1 MNELIKKS
9 AGELA
14 KLIQTKEVSSREI
27 VQAHLDR
34 INEVNPDI
42 NAVTVVLEESALALS
57 DKADNASEDE
67 KNRPF
72 HGVPITIKENV
83 DLVGSPT
90 TSGIPLLKDSFPNEN
105 APLVDR
111 MLNAGAI
118 PIGRTNLPEMGMRL
132 DTDNPLRGR
141 TYNPWNKDVTPGGSS
156 GGEGAAIASGMSPF
170 GIGNDIGG
178 SLRNPAY
185 CCGIASLKPSIGRIP
200 FVRTI
205 DGFKDFGIA
214 AAFLTDGPMARS
226 VKDLRSGLLTM
237 AGRHIEDPQSVT
249 VPFEGHIPQK
259 PKAALVTKFE
269 NHTIDSTNV
278 EAIEKAGKILSDKG
292 WEVEEVDAPE
302 TERVYEIWHKVLNSG
317 MLDEMPE
324 EAFKPETADYL
335 RRFEKQFPQN
345 DMTLD
350 QALLERRRLRRL
362 WSAFLTDY
370 QVCIGPTWAN
380 RPWPIDTDLDPDIGI
395 QTLKES
401 FIFISPGNCLG
412 LPSVALPMEV
422 HDGLPTGIQIY
433 SELYREDLCLAVAEM
448 IQEEV
453 PCPTPIDPLV
463 G

>member
-1 MNELIKKS
+1 M
-9 AGELA
+9 
-14 KLIQTKEVSSREI
+14 
-27 VQAHLDR
+27 
-34 INEVNPDI
+34 
-42 NAVTVVLEESALALS
+42 
-57 DKADNASEDE
+57 
-67 KNRPF
+67 
-72 HGVPITIKENV
+72 
-83 DLVGSPT
+83 
-90 TSGIPLLKDSFPNEN
+90 
-105 APLVDR
+105 
-111 MLNAGAI
+111 
-118 PIGRTNLPEMGMRL
+118 
-132 DTDNPLRGR
+132 
-141 TYNPWNKDVTPGGSS
+141 
-156 GGEGAAIASGMSPF
+156 
-170 GIGNDIGG
+170 
-178 SLRNPAY
+178 
-185 CCGIASLKPSIGRIP
+185 
-200 FVRTI
+200 
-205 DGFKDFGIA
+205 
-214 AAFLTDGPMARS
+214 
-226 VKDLRSGLLTM
+226 
-237 AGRHIEDPQSVT
+237 
-249 VPFEGHIPQK
+249 
-259 PKAALVTKFE
+259 
-269 NHTIDSTNV
+269 
-278 EAIEKAGKILSDKG
+278 
-292 WEVEEVDAPE
+292 EEVDAPE

-350 QALLERRRLRRL
+350 QALLERRRLRRV

>member
-1 MNELIKKS
+1 
-9 AGELA
+9 
-14 KLIQTKEVSSREI
+14 
-27 VQAHLDR
+27 
-34 INEVNPDI
+34 
-42 NAVTVVLEESALALS
+42 
-57 DKADNASEDE
+57 
-67 KNRPF
+67 
-72 HGVPITIKENV
+72 
-83 DLVGSPT
+83 
-90 TSGIPLLKDSFPNEN
+90 
-105 APLVDR
+105 
-111 MLNAGAI
+111 
-118 PIGRTNLPEMGMRL
+118 
-132 DTDNPLRGR
+132 
-141 TYNPWNKDVTPGGSS
+141 
-156 GGEGAAIASGMSPF
+156 
-170 GIGNDIGG
+170 
-178 SLRNPAY
+178 
-185 CCGIASLKPSIGRIP
+185 
-200 FVRTI
+200 
-205 DGFKDFGIA
+205 
-214 AAFLTDGPMARS
+214 MARS

-269 NHTIDSTNV
+269 NHTIDSANV

-345 DMTLD
+345 DMNLD

-380 RPWPIDTDLDPDIGI
+380 RPWPIDTDLDPDVGI

-448 IQEEV
+448 IQDEV
-453 PCPTPIDPLV
+453 PCPTPIDPV
-463 G
+463 

>member
-34 INEVNPDI
+34 IDEINPDI

-57 DKADNASEDE
+57 DRADSASEDE
-67 KNRPF
+67 RNRPF
-72 HGVPITIKENV
+72 HGVPITIKENI

-90 TSGIPLLKDSFPNEN
+90 TEGIALLKDSFPNLN

-118 PIGRTNLPEMGMRL
+118 PIGRTNLPEMGARL
-132 DTDNPLRGR
+132 DTDNPFRGR

-200 FVRTI
+200 SVRTI
-205 DGFKDFGIA
+205 DGFKDYGVA
-214 AAFLTDGPMARS
+214 SAFLTDGPMARS

-269 NHTIDSTNV
+269 NYAIDPANV
-278 EAIEKAGKILSDKG
+278 EAIEKAGKILSNQG
-292 WEVEEVDAPE
+292 WEVEEVNAPE
-302 TERVYEIWHKVLNSG
+302 TERIYEIYHKIIFSGVL
-317 MLDEMPE
+317 DQMPE
-324 EAFKPETADYL
+324 GAFKPETADYL
-335 RRFEKQFPQN
+335 LRFEKLFPQN
-345 DMTLD
+345 DMNLD

-362 WSAFLTDY
+362 WSTFLTNY
-370 QVCIGPTWAN
+370 QACIGPTWPN

-401 FIFISPGNCLG
+401 QIFISPGNCLG

-448 IQEEV
+448 IQDEV
-453 PCPTPIDPLV
+453 PCPTPIDPV
-463 G
+463 